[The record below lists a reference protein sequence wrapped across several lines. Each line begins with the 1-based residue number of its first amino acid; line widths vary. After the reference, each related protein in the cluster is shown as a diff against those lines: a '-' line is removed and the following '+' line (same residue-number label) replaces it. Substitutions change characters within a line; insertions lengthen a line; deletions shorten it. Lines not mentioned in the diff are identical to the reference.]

1 MGSVIGTQLDERLI
15 YQATKHVFVGK
26 YAKIRKRTVVETSI
40 NNNLLAGNPVQQV
53 VNDHGYNAVAEIVL
67 KLLSE
72 KVYESATIASQ
83 RFPDLSQPL
92 SFQTAVNT
100 HVEAEATGTGQV
112 ALEAV
117 ELTNSDNSKETGHTK
132 EDTKPLQDARDSTAC
147 DIAGIPSSFPVYLP
161 FPTEHLLMEKLQ
173 KTLEAACYEY
183 GIRELSSIMQE
194 RHWDCP
200 EAAELSQWAE
210 LLGNKGNLKRQDS
223 DKSLK
228 ELLHSIAQIRH
239 TAVHRLRTS
248 SAGLQRFLDDAEDLT
263 RALGDN
269 LYIQAIAKLNLETQS
284 TLAELT
290 QNKQSIQLRLE
301 EARKEIAKQR
311 AELDQ
316 KEQDNLRLMEREDM
330 RYCAQAGER
339 LGKALHLVGK
349 FAVVLENEDPAMGG
363 MDGDNTCPV
372 SDTDSNL
379 DHAEHFE
386 DCSES

>member
-26 YAKIRKRTVVETSI
+26 YAKIRKRGVVETSI

-53 VNDHGYNAVAEIVL
+53 VTDHGYNAVAEIVL
-67 KLLSE
+67 KLLAE
-72 KVYESATIASQ
+72 KVYESAAIASQ
-83 RFPDLSQPL
+83 RFPDLPQP
-92 SFQTAVNT
+92 SSVQTAVNT
-100 HVEAEATGTGQV
+100 HVEAEATGTEQV

-117 ELTNSDNSKETGHTK
+117 ELTNSDNSQETGHTK
-132 EDTKPLQDARDSTAC
+132 EDIKPLQ
-147 DIAGIPSSFPVYLP
+147 VYLP
-161 FPTEHLLMEKLQ
+161 FPTEHLLIEKLQ
-173 KTLEAACYEY
+173 KTLEGACYEY

-210 LLGNKGNLKRQDS
+210 LLGNKGNLKRQGS
-223 DKSLK
+223 DRSLE

-239 TAVHRLRTS
+239 TAVHRVRTS
-248 SAGLQRFLDDAEDLT
+248 SAGLQRFLDDAEYLT
-263 RALGDN
+263 RALGT
-269 LYIQAIAKLNLETQS
+269 IQ
-284 TLAELT
+284 LA
-290 QNKQSIQLRLE
+290 QNKQSIQPRLE
-301 EARKEIAKQR
+301 EAQEEIAKQR

-316 KEQDNLRLMEREDM
+316 KEQDNLRRMEMEDM

-349 FAVVLENEDPAMGG
+349 FAVVPENEDPAMGG
-363 MDGDNTCPV
+363 MDGDNTCLV